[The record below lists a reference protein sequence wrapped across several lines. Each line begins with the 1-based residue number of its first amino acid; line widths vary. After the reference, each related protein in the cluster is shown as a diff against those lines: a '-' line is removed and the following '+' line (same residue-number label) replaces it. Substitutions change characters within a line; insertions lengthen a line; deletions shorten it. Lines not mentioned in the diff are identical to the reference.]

1 MPLILGQTR
10 PTAFLFSFTLLFI
23 LVYSQTDPK
32 QVQKNSEKNLGT
44 ILKLLTGPSCFSSN
58 FA

>member
-23 LVYSQTDPK
+23 LVYSQIDPK

-44 ILKLLTGPSCFSSN
+44 ILKLLTGPSCF
-58 FA
+58 FQ